1 MPASVSSGNRSGNRS
16 GGRSGAAPRAWA
28 RRVADALPFARRL
41 PGFGALTGGFQAPP
55 PPQPFSLACPCG
67 GTVSGTR
74 GDSEREEPC
83 PDCGEPHF
91 VLPADVYPAPR
102 TAAPAKAPANAKRAE
117 RAAAAPADA
126 AKKPSEPPANDA
138 KPAPAAPTVPSV
150 PLGARLR
157 AAARKRVTPLRAIA
171 AGLALV
177 VGGTV
182 WWSVIQSRRADAELA
197 LAELPPVA
205 AEALAEGRFAEA
217 AERFETLAAA
227 YATLDRADDPPARAA
242 RQQARE
248 ATAAAGLAS
257 QTPAEIARQ
266 AALARTPA
274 DRTEWSALYDGL
286 CRGRWV
292 ILDVYAARV
301 SPPDLRGPL
310 SRAGAGKNRGAES
323 DEEEPGDDD
332 SPEPRIELLYPMLV
346 PGARARV
353 IGDPGLPDDLAVG
366 DDPRRVLL
374 AARYGDCVRV
384 PEPGGK
390 ATWELRLEPG
400 SAFLWTG
407 ADTLGAIGF
416 DLTGP
421 EGEELR
427 ALLARQADAV
437 GLAPNGP
444 APDDA
449 AEPPGEPR

>member
-1 MPASVSSGNRSGNRS
+1 MPASLSSGNRS
-16 GGRSGAAPRAWA
+16 GGRSGGSAQVWA
-28 RRVADALPFARRL
+28 RRVAGALPFARRL

-74 GDSEREEPC
+74 GESEREEPC
-83 PDCGEPHF
+83 PDCGEMHF
-91 VLPADVYPAPR
+91 VLPADVYPAPQ
-102 TAAPAKAPANAKRAE
+102 TAPAKAPRKPKRAG
-117 RAAAAPADA
+117 RTAATPA
-126 AKKPSEPPANDA
+126 KPAEKSSEPPANDA

-150 PLGARLR
+150 PVGTRWR
-157 AAARKRVTPLRAIA
+157 AAARKQVTPLRAIA

-182 WWSVIQSRRADAELA
+182 WWSVVQSRRSAAQLA

-217 AERFETLAAA
+217 AERFETLAGA
-227 YATLDRADDPPARAA
+227 YATLDRDDDPPARAA
-242 RQQARE
+242 RQRARE

-266 AALARTPA
+266 AALARTPV

-301 SPPDLRGPL
+301 SPPDPRGPL
-310 SRAGAGKNRGAES
+310 SRAGAAGKNRGAES
-323 DEEEPGDDD
+323 DEPDGDGP
-332 SPEPRIELLYPMLV
+332 PEPRVELLYPMLV

-353 IGDPGLPDDLAVG
+353 IGDPDLPGDLAVG

-407 ADTLGAIGF
+407 ADTLAAVGF

-437 GLAPNGP
+437 GLAPNRPLPEDGP
-444 APDDA
+444 NAP
-449 AEPPGEPR
+449 ETPR